1 MYGPRPDRAS
11 KLDPYTP
18 YIEQRLAAA
27 RPHWVPASVIDREI
41 RHQGYPGSIRLLRYY
56 MAALKPV
63 ARPDPVVRFE
73 TRPGQQMQVD
83 WGVFRRGRDSLSA
96 FVAALGWSRYS
107 YVEFVS
113 DERFATLKSCH
124 ENAFSYFQGVFSS
137 RWKMGSD
144 QLNLRVNSCL
154 SLLKTNSVG
163 SIVPRGQHHQGRYC
177 LLQPPLS

>member
-1 MYGPRPDRAS
+1 MLKEESVMEISILHRQGESIRGIARQLGVSRNTVRAYLRQDASPVYGPRPDRAS
-11 KLDPYTP
+11 KLDPYKP

-96 FVAALGWSRYS
+96 FVAA
-107 YVEFVS
+107 VS
-113 DERFATLKSCH
+113 GPD
-124 ENAFSYFQGVFSS
+124 QG
-137 RWKMGSD
+137 
-144 QLNLRVNSCL
+144 
-154 SLLKTNSVG
+154 
-163 SIVPRGQHHQGRYC
+163 
-177 LLQPPLS
+177 